1 MRFITRCIAALL
13 VVVPC
18 LVARGAER
26 PNVLFIAVD
35 DLKPLLGCYGERHI
49 KSPNID
55 RLAERGT
62 VFLNAHCQQA
72 VCAPSRVSLL
82 TGLGPDATKVW
93 DLKTQF
99 RDHLPNVVTLPQH
112 FKQNGYESV
121 GMGKIYDPRS
131 AGGRDKMDPASW
143 SRPYIQTWSPSDA
156 TLSYR
161 DPKIVKRIEEI
172 TAKLGKKAT
181 WGRLQKEIARPP
193 TDMADVPDNAYFDG
207 AMAEEAVRLM
217 PELAA
222 AGKPFFLAVGF
233 KKPHLPFN
241 APREYWDLYDRDA
254 IKLAANREMPEGA
267 PAFHFQPGWELR
279 SGYDV
284 PQEGRLPDDLHRLLI
299 HGYYAC
305 VSYIDAQVGKLLDG
319 LDASGVGDDTI
330 VVLRGDHGWHLGD
343 HSIWCKHTNY
353 EQATRVPL
361 IVAAPRCGK
370 RGNTSMSPVDFFDIY
385 PTLSELVGLPAP
397 SHLHGKS
404 LVPVMK
410 DGAAR
415 VKQAAFSL
423 YPRHYEGGRQVMGY
437 ALRDERYRYIEWR
450 LCEKKPG
457 PGNGEI
463 VERELY
469 DYESDPLETR
479 NLATD
484 KERTA
489 VIERMGK
496 LANQYRKAYGAPE
509 SGRRTSDQ
517 KPPNVILIVA
527 DDLSRQLCTFLPE
540 GKGKSLMPNLDR
552 LAAEGVV
559 FQNLHSP
566 SPVCTPSRYAVLTG
580 NYPSRC
586 THPHFVGQTKQLG
599 QSVVEFNTHLTGE
612 DVTLPKL
619 LKQAGYTTGAV
630 GKNHVVSVDDYKR
643 LPYDTDIN
651 DPKVKSVLKANA
663 HKLKAA
669 FMRCG
674 FDYAEGLY
682 FGNPDADGIRAL
694 AAHNQEWITA
704 AGLDFIERNK
714 DRPFFLYMAT
724 TVPHGPFD
732 AKRSWKSAPGITPLG
747 VLEAVPDVQPPR
759 ETLEPRLKD
768 AGITGWNTAPVL
780 WMDDGVGAL
789 VQKLEDL
796 GIDDNTI
803 ILFVSDHGTEAKG
816 AVYRR
821 GTLTAG
827 LAWRKGG
834 FAVGNQVAAELQL
847 TDFAPTILEWAGA
860 QPDANRFDGRSFA
873 SILNGETSK
882 VHNAMYFELGYS
894 RAVVKDGFKYLGVR
908 YPDGVR
914 NMPLQ
919 ERRKRLEESNAALSA
934 RGRPLP
940 TTDPT
945 APFSHLF
952 LIPGGHDVDQV
963 AIKKFPAYFE
973 PDQLYDLKKDPK
985 EQRNLAGDPAYAKR
999 MEALKAE
1006 LKRYVETLPGRFR
1019 EF

>member
-1 MRFITRCIAALL
+1 MAC
-13 VVVPC
+13 
-18 LVARGAER
+18 GAER
-26 PNVLFIAVD
+26 PNVLFIAID
-35 DLKPLLGCYGERHI
+35 DLKPLLGCYGEGHI

-99 RDHLPNVVTLPQH
+99 RDHLPNVVSLPQH
-112 FKQNGYESV
+112 FKQHGYEVV

-131 AGGRDKMDPASW
+131 AGGQHKMDPPSW
-143 SRPYIQTWSPSDA
+143 SRPYVQVSSPSDA

-161 DPKIVKRIEEI
+161 APDIVALIETKKAE
-172 TAKLGKKAT
+172 LGKRAS
-181 WGRLQKEIARPP
+181 WGRLQKAIKRPP

-207 AMAEEAVRLM
+207 AMAEEAARMM
-217 PELAA
+217 PSLAA
-222 AGKPFFLAVGF
+222 AEKPFFLALGF

-241 APREYWDLYDRDA
+241 APKKYWDLYDRTA
-254 IKLAANREMPEGA
+254 IKLAANREMPQGA
-267 PAFHFQPGWELR
+267 PEFHFQPGWELR

-284 PQEGRLPDDLHRLLI
+284 PQEGQLPDDLQRLLV

-305 VSYIDAQVGKLLDG
+305 VSYIDAQVGKLLDA
-319 LDASGVGDDTI
+319 LDAAGVADDTI
-330 VVLRGDHGWHLGD
+330 VVLWGDHGWHLGD

-361 IVAAPRCGK
+361 IVAAPGAGT
-370 RGNTSMSPVDFFDIY
+370 RGNTSRSPVDFLDIY
-385 PTLSELVGLPAP
+385 PSLTELAGLPAP
-397 SHLHGKS
+397 AHLHGKS
-404 LVPVMK
+404 LVPIMK
-410 DGAAR
+410 DGAAK
-415 VKQAAFSL
+415 VKEAAFSL
-423 YPRHYEGGRQVMGY
+423 YPRHYDGGRQVMGY

-450 LCEKKPG
+450 LCEEKPG
-457 PGNGEI
+457 PGTGEA
-463 VERELY
+463 VKRELY
-469 DYESDPLETR
+469 DYETDPLETR
-479 NLATD
+479 NLAGDDDQTP
-484 KERTA
+484 

-496 LANQYRKAYGAPE
+496 LATRYRKAYGSLEGERPREPRADV
-509 SGRRTSDQ
+509 GRETR
-517 KPPNVILIVA
+517 PNVILIVA

-540 GKGKSLMPNLDR
+540 GKGKSLMPNLNR
-552 LAAEGVV
+552 LASEGVV

-586 THPHFVGQTKQLG
+586 THPHFTGQTRRGG
-599 QSVVEFNTHLTGE
+599 QTVVEFNTHLTGG

-643 LPYDTDIN
+643 LPYDTDID
-651 DPKVKSVLKANA
+651 DPKVKPILEANA
-663 HKLKAA
+663 HRLKAA

-694 AAHNQEWITA
+694 AAHNQEWVTA

-724 TVPHGPFD
+724 TVPHGPFEP
-732 AKRSWKSAPGITPLG
+732 ARSWESDPRITPLG
-747 VLEAVPDVQPPR
+747 MLDRVPRVQAAR
-759 ETLEPRLKD
+759 DTIKPRLKQ
-768 AGITGWNTAPVL
+768 AGVTAWNTAPIL
-780 WMDDGVGAL
+780 WLDDGVGAL
-789 VQKLEDL
+789 VERLNDL

-803 ILFVSDHGTEAKG
+803 IVFISDHGTEAKG

-827 LAWRKGG
+827 LAWQKGG
-834 FAVGNQVAAELQL
+834 FPVGKRATAELLL
-847 TDFAPTILEWAGA
+847 TDLAPTILEWAGA
-860 QPDANRFDGRSFA
+860 QPEANRFDGRSFA
-873 SILNGETSK
+873 SVLDGETES
-882 VHNAMYFELGYS
+882 VHDSLYFELGYS
-894 RAVVKDGFKYLGVR
+894 RAVVKDGFKYLAVR
-908 YPDGVR
+908 YPAGVQD
-914 NMPLQ
+914 MPLE
-919 ERRKRLEESNAALSA
+919 ERRRRLEESNARLRE

-940 TTDPT
+940 TTDPA

-963 AIKKFPAYFE
+963 AIRKFPAYFE
-973 PDQLYDLKKDPK
+973 PDQLYDLRNDPN
-985 EQRNLAGDPAYAKR
+985 ERRNLAADPAYADR
-999 MEALKAE
+999 LKGLKIE
-1006 LKRYVETLPGRFR
+1006 LKTFVDRLPGGFG